1 MSDPWSTLDD
11 AERAVVEAATLERR
25 LASAR
30 AELDAER
37 GRLRAARE
45 ALDLEDEDVARLERV
60 GPTRIWAALRGV
72 RDAEL
77 TRERAEQQAALYA
90 HATQE
95 QRVAQAQEH
104 LRTLEAARSRLG
116 DVAARRHRALDAVEQ
131 ALVEGGGPHSAALA
145 DVAVAVGVAG
155 ARQREVA
162 EAIAAAARADT
173 ALGSAADLLGRA
185 GDWATYDTFLGGG
198 LLTDAMKY
206 QRMDEAE
213 ARLRD
218 ADAALRAL
226 ARELADLGEAG
237 VDGVGVSGLL
247 TTFDVWFD
255 NIFSDWSVRSRIREA
270 AERTDEAARRLADL
284 RGRLEAEH
292 RRLAQEID
300 ALGRRRGELL
310 DAARP

>member
-1 MSDPWSTLDD
+1 MSDLWSTLDD
-11 AERAVVEAATLERR
+11 AERAVAEAATLERR

-30 AELDAER
+30 SELAAEH
-37 GRLRAARE
+37 GRLRGARE
-45 ALDLEDEDVARLERV
+45 ALDLEDADVARLERV

-90 HATQE
+90 HAAQE
-95 QRVAQAQEH
+95 QRVARAREH
-104 LRTLEAARSRLG
+104 LRTLEAARARLG
-116 DVAARRHRALDAVEQ
+116 DVEAGRRRALDAVEQ

-145 DVAVAVGVAG
+145 DVAVALGTAS

-162 EAIAAAARADT
+162 EAITAAAHADT
-173 ALGSAADLLGRA
+173 ALGAAADLLGRA

-226 ARELADLGEAG
+226 ARELADLGQAG
-237 VDGVGVSGLL
+237 VDGVAVSGLL

-284 RGRLEAEH
+284 RERLEAER
-292 RRLAQEID
+292 RRLSQEID
-300 ALGRRRGELL
+300 GLGRRRAEILA
-310 DAARP
+310 AARG

>member
-1 MSDPWSTLDD
+1 MSDLWSTLDD
-11 AERAVVEAATLERR
+11 AERAVAEAAALERR
-25 LASAR
+25 LATAR
-30 AELDAER
+30 AERDAER
-37 GRLRAARE
+37 GRLREARE
-45 ALDLEDEDVARLERV
+45 ALDLEDDDVARLERV

-95 QRVAQAQEH
+95 QRVARAEEH
-104 LRTLEAARSRLG
+104 LRSLEAQRSRLG
-116 DVAARRHRALDAVEQ
+116 DVDAGRRRALHAVEQ
-131 ALVEGGGPHSAALA
+131 SLVEGGGPHSPALA

-218 ADAALRAL
+218 ADTALRAL

-237 VDGVGVSGLL
+237 VDGVSGLL

-292 RRLAQEID
+292 RRLADEID

-310 DAARP
+310 AAARP